1 MKNFILAALAA
12 LSLSGGAHAEEMKMD
27 AVVEVGKPAPEFM
40 ANDINGDHVMLSALK
55 GQTVVLEWTNHEC
68 PYVQKHYGSGNMQK
82 LQKEATDDGV
92 VWISIVSSAKDKE
105 GYTSPEEA
113 KTIMEQQAALP
124 THKIL
129 DVDGTIGHLF
139 GAKTTPNMFVIDK
152 DGILVYSGAIDD
164 NNSFKPETIEGAK
177 NYVREALASLKAGKP
192 VEISSTQPYG
202 CGVKY

>member
-27 AVVEVGKPAPEFM
+27 AVAEVGKPAPEFM
-40 ANDINGDHVMLSALK
+40 ANDLNGDHVMLSALK

-82 LQKEATDDGV
+82 LQKEAADDGV

-192 VEISSTQPYG
+192 VEMSSTQPYG